1 MQEVNEAAKQLHA
14 KKANTDKLR
23 LEKEL
28 LSSTNTEIRESIY
41 TLNNGNEAPQR
52 SDGTTVDRQEVI
64 KIQDE
69 LKHQLKVY
77 DDSQQEIDKLRED
90 ISKLKSTEGELKD
103 QHNAI
108 LEQYHEDEEKAGV
121 VGFRDVNEQLE
132 QTSKQTVSLNEL
144 KSQTLDEISSM
155 VQQIAHTLEEKKQE
169 LEPKVIKF

>member
-1 MQEVNEAAKQLHA
+1 M
-14 KKANTDKLR
+14 
-23 LEKEL
+23 
-28 LSSTNTEIRESIY
+28 
-41 TLNNGNEAPQR
+41 NNGNEAPQR

-69 LKHQLKVY
+69 LKHQWKVY
-77 DDSQQEIDKLRED
+77 DDSPQEIDKLRKD

-108 LEQYHEDEEKAGV
+108 LDQYHEDEEKAGV

-155 VQQIAHTLEEKKQE
+155 IQQIAHTLEEKKQE
-169 LEPKVIKF
+169 LEPKV